1 MVLDEIED
9 REERADAYVALRVL
23 SGMRY
28 PVERIRHILRRRD
41 LMLESPVYR
50 DILEEG
56 KAMGLELGQELGQE
70 EGLRESVLEALA
82 VRFGMVPFEMEKKV
96 RQIRGR
102 KTLEGLHRRAILT
115 ESLKAFGED
124 LARVQAS

>member
-1 MVLDEIED
+1 MGKRGEERLVLDEIED
-9 REERADAYVALRVL
+9 REERADAYVALQVL

-50 DILEEG
+50 EILEEG
-56 KAMGLELGQELGQE
+56 KAMGLAEGQE

-82 VRFGMVPFEMEKKV
+82 VRFGMVPFEMEKSV
-96 RQIRGR
+96 RQLRGR
-102 KTLEGLHRRAILT
+102 KTLEGLLRRAILT
-115 ESLKAFGED
+115 KSLKAF
-124 LARVQAS
+124 

>member
-56 KAMGLELGQELGQE
+56 KAMGLELG
-70 EGLRESVLEALA
+70 
-82 VRFGMVPFEMEKKV
+82 
-96 RQIRGR
+96 GR
-102 KTLEGLHRRAILT
+102 
-115 ESLKAFGED
+115 S
-124 LARVQAS
+124 

>member
-1 MVLDEIED
+1 M
-9 REERADAYVALRVL
+9 
-23 SGMRY
+23 
-28 PVERIRHILRRRD
+28 
-41 LMLESPVYR
+41 
-50 DILEEG
+50 
-56 KAMGLELGQELGQE
+56 
-70 EGLRESVLEALA
+70 LEALA